1 MSNRKLSPH
10 VTIYKFPLPALS
22 SISNRITGV
31 AMTGLFLGYG
41 IGNLIEP
48 KFNNLVNNKF
58 NELSYPVKFGISN
71 ILVLPTTYHTVGGL
85 RHFYLDKFP
94 KNLNNAFMNKS
105 SIGMFASSLIIS
117 GITSHFISK

>member
-1 MSNRKLSPH
+1 MNNRKLSPH

-48 KFNNLVNNKF
+48 KFNTLTNNKF
-58 NELSYPVKFGISN
+58 KELSYPLKFGITN
-71 ILVLPTTYHTVGGL
+71 VLVLPVTYHTVG
-85 RHFYLDKFP
+85 
-94 KNLNNAFMNKS
+94 
-105 SIGMFASSLIIS
+105 
-117 GITSHFISK
+117 